1 MYYSGFQSNAFQ
13 RNAFQIVGAVTP
25 IPTITVTKGGFKKE
39 RIHNRSFKQT
49 VKESLEELL
58 GEPKVAEQ
66 VQEIVSEYSNSKN
79 LSLSSIDFKLLSQN
93 VAAAERIIM
102 LAQQLH
108 YERLEAQREME
119 DEEAILLLI

>member
-13 RNAFQIVGAVTP
+13 SNAFQIVSNVTP
-25 IPTITVTKGGFKKE
+25 PPISIVSKGGLKKE
-39 RIHNRSFKQT
+39 RTHNKSFKQT

-79 LSLSSIDFKLLSQN
+79 LSLSSIDLKLLSQN
-93 VAAAERIIM
+93 VAAAERTIM

-119 DEEAILLLI
+119 DEEALLLLI

>member
-25 IPTITVTKGGFKKE
+25 SPTILVTKGGLKKE
-39 RIHNRSFKQT
+39 RIHNRSFKQS

-66 VQEIVSEYSNSKN
+66 VQEIVAEYSNSKN

>member
-13 RNAFQIVGAVTP
+13 RNAFQIVGSVTP

-49 VKESLEELL
+49 VKESLHELL
-58 GEPKVAEQ
+58 DEPKVIEQ
-66 VQEIVSEYSNSKN
+66 VKEIVAEYSNSKN

>member
-13 RNAFQIVGAVTP
+13 SNAFQIVSNVTP
-25 IPTITVTKGGFKKE
+25 PPISIVSKGGLKKE
-39 RIHNRSFKQT
+39 RTHNRSFKQT

-119 DEEAILLLI
+119 DEEALLLLI

>member
-13 RNAFQIVGAVTP
+13 NNAFQIVGAIVSN
-25 IPTITVTKGGFKKE
+25 IPATRGGLKKE
-39 RIHNRSFKQT
+39 RKHNRTFRQT

-58 GEPKVAEQ
+58 GEPKVVEQ

-79 LSLSSIDFKLLSQN
+79 LSLSSIDLRLLSQN

-119 DEEAILLLI
+119 DEEALLLLI

>member
-13 RNAFQIVGAVTP
+13 SNAFQIVSNVTP
-25 IPTITVTKGGFKKE
+25 PPISIVSKGGLKKE
-39 RIHNRSFKQT
+39 RTHNKSFKQT

-79 LSLSSIDFKLLSQN
+79 LSLSSIDLKLLSQN

-119 DEEAILLLI
+119 DEEALLLLI

>member
-13 RNAFQIVGAVTP
+13 RNAFQIVGSVTP
-25 IPTITVTKGGFKKE
+25 GPTTLVTKGGYKK
-39 RIHNRSFKQT
+39 HNKNFKQT
-49 VKESLEELL
+49 VKESLKELL
-58 GEPKVAEQ
+58 DEPKVAEQ

-79 LSLSSIDFKLLSQN
+79 LSLNSIDLKLLSQN
-93 VAAAERIIM
+93 VASAERIIM

-119 DEEAILLLI
+119 DEEALLLLI

>member
-1 MYYSGFQSNAFQ
+1 MAFSAFQSNAFQ
-13 RNAFQIVGAVTP
+13 NNAFQIIANFVPPPSV
-25 IPTITVTKGGFKKE
+25 IVTKGGFKKE

>member
-13 RNAFQIVGAVTP
+13 RNAFQIVGSVTP
-25 IPTITVTKGGFKKE
+25 VPTIPVSKGGLKKE
-39 RIHNRSFKQT
+39 RIHNKSFKQT

-66 VQEIVSEYSNSKN
+66 VQEIVSKYSNSKN

-119 DEEAILLLI
+119 DEEALLLLI